1 LTDFSRETILES
13 MSEQTETR
21 ETRRSPIDDLRQID
35 DARTLKALAHPV
47 RVALI
52 ETLSVEGPMT
62 ATEAGERIGESPTTC
77 SFHLRQLAKYGF
89 VEEAGGGKGRSR
101 PWRVPDT
108 GLNISSDN
116 DDPEAAVA
124 AGTVARLWRENQLR
138 RLENWRDTR
147 ASYPREW
154 RNAATHSQSVMWV
167 TPDELKEFNE
177 ELLELMMTRFRE
189 RKADPS
195 KRPEGS
201 LPVETLLFNYP
212 VSPPQ
217 GGGA

>member
-1 LTDFSRETILES
+1 MSDKQTDAS
-13 MSEQTETR
+13 
-21 ETRRSPIDDLRQID
+21 RSPVDELRQVS

-52 ETLSVEGPMT
+52 ELLSVDGPLT

-101 PWRVPDT
+101 PWQVPDQ
-108 GLNISSDN
+108 GLNFSSDF

-124 AGTVARLWRENQLR
+124 AGLVAQLWRESQLR
-138 RLENWRDTR
+138 RLEQWRDSR
-147 ASYPREW
+147 SNYPKEW
-154 RNAATHSQSVMWV
+154 RDAATHSESLMWV
-167 TPDELKEFNE
+167 TAQELEEFNR
-177 ELLELMMTRFRE
+177 ELLELMMTRFRG
-189 RKADPS
+189 RRTDPS
-195 KRPEGS
+195 TRPEGA

-217 GGGA
+217 GGAA